1 MTAATKIAVREEAPP
16 VAETPNTDPLISM
29 IERAARDPQVDID
42 KMERLVAMQ
51 ERAHARNAEYAFNDA
66 MSKAQA
72 EMRRVAADSAN
83 PQTRSKYAS
92 YAALDKTMRPIYTK
106 HGFALSFGTDDGAPI
121 DYVRVTC
128 HVTNSGHTRKYQIDM
143 PADGKGAKGGDVMTK
158 THAVGSAATYGQR
171 YLLKMIF
178 NVAIGDDDDG
188 NRAGAKKVEGSPIT
202 QEQADQLIELLE
214 SKNAPRDRFLL
225 WVRKSCPTVE
235 RIEDIPSPYYES
247 CVEQIKSFGSRK

>member
-1 MTAATKIAVREEAPP
+1 MTAATKIAIREDVPP
-16 VAETPNTDPLISM
+16 LADMDPLITM
-29 IERAARDPQVDID
+29 IERAARDPSIDID

-51 ERAHARNAEYAFNDA
+51 ERAQARAAEQSFNEA

-72 EMRRVAADSAN
+72 EMRRVSADSSN
-83 PQTRSKYAS
+83 PQTRSRYAS
-92 YAALDKTMRPIYTK
+92 YAALDKSMRPIYTK
-106 HGFALSFGTDDGAPI
+106 NGFALSFGTEEGAPA

-128 HVTNSGHTRKYQIDM
+128 HVTNSGFTRKYQIDM

-188 NRAGAKKVEGSPIT
+188 NRAGNGELINDEQLSQIQSLIVEKAADIGRFCNHFKINNVSELPLSRFAEASNLLRAK
-202 QEQADQLIELLE
+202 
-214 SKNAPRDRFLL
+214 R
-225 WVRKSCPTVE
+225 
-235 RIEDIPSPYYES
+235 
-247 CVEQIKSFGSRK
+247 